1 MQELKFKKKRKE
13 KKKNIVAEK
22 EQFDQGRCSEKR
34 EKR

>member
-1 MQELKFKKKRKE
+1 MQELKFKKKK